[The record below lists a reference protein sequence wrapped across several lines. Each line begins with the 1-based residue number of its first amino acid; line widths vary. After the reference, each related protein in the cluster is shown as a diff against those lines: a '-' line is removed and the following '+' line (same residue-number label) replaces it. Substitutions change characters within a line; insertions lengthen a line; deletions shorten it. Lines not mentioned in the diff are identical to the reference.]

1 MIVTDFYKIR
11 RAGCGQSG
19 VFGKETP
26 AAPEAPQHQRAVERA
41 GPFGNVRGRWG
52 APGRASPHGPA
63 APLTWRSPLSPL
75 IGCLPPRPRLLI
87 GWLRRPPARYWSP
100 PGTWRGAR
108 SGSLSPLLYS
118 PPAPI
123 GGRAGVPGP
132 PIGCSAGRVPGLVG
146 GCAAPRPA
154 GGRAARLGW
163 RVAGAA
169 RQRGAAGAES
179 RAPAAAGWGARSG
192 AWPRRAEPSRAQSG
206 AASSMPPAAER
217 GEPGGTSALAAA
229 GSA

>member
-1 MIVTDFYKIR
+1 MFLARKRPQRPR
-11 RAGCGQSG
+11 RLSTNGPLNERGPSG
-19 VFGKETP
+19 TFG
-26 AAPEAPQHQRAVERA
+26 AVGGLRAEPRLTA
-41 GPFGNVRGRWG
+41 RPPRSPGG
-52 APGRASPHGPA
+52 APFPPSLAVFRPA
-63 APLTWRSPLSPL
+63 PAFSLAGSAA
-75 IGCLPPRPRLLI
+75 
-87 GWLRRPPARYWSP
+87 PPARYWSP